1 MTLGRY
7 RSTPITDIGT
17 SNKLYLYQ
25 MEALND
31 PIKAFNR
38 DEKWLQSKKLLPFSL
53 HVAQTPI
60 NKGHRARE

>member
-1 MTLGRY
+1 
-7 RSTPITDIGT
+7 
-17 SNKLYLYQ
+17 
-25 MEALND
+25 MEALTD

-38 DEKWLQSKKLLPFSL
+38 DEKWLQSKKLLPFSR